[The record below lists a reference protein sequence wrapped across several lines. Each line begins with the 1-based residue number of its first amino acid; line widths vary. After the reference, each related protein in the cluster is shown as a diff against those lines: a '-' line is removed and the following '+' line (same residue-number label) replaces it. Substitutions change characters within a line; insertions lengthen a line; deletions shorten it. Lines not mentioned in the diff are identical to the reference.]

1 MDALTDSAVRWVTIG
16 GLAIVSYLMGA
27 VPFGLLVARLKGVDI
42 TKVGSGNIGATNVF
56 RSVSKPLGVLT
67 FVFDALKG
75 WLPAWFFPAWA
86 TAAGQASDPSLGVLY
101 AVAAIA
107 GHTWPVYL
115 KFKGGKGVA
124 TSAGALI
131 GIAPKAVAVGL
142 VVWLL
147 LMIITRYVSVASIAA
162 AAAVAVAG
170 WKFYAHDGLKLPMAL
185 TLLAVLIV
193 WRHRGN
199 IRRLAAGTEHRFG
212 KPKKN
217 AP

>member
-1 MDALTDSAVRWVTIG
+1 MDHVPAGAMTVALCV
-16 GLAIVSYLMGA
+16 VSYLIGA
-27 VPFGLLVARLKGVDI
+27 IPFGLLIARLKGVDI

-75 WLPAWFFPAWA
+75 WGPAWFLPGWA
-86 TAAGQASDPSLGVLY
+86 QVTDASDPALGLLC
-101 AVAAIA
+101 AAMAIV

-131 GIAPKAVAVGL
+131 GIAPKAVGL
-142 VVWLL
+142 GLLVWLL
-147 LMIITRYVSVASIAA
+147 ILVATRYVSVASIAA
-162 AAAVAVAG
+162 AIAVAASGWTLYAG
-170 WKFYAHDGLKLPMAL
+170 TGYKLPVAL
-185 TLLAVLIV
+185 TILATLIV

-199 IRRLAAGTEHRFG
+199 IKRLIAGTEHRFG
-212 KPKKN
+212 KPRGQ
-217 AP
+217 PQGGG